1 MQTVTRARE
10 ARQNFSLN
18 KISMT
23 KSAFR
28 ISIETLSIAE
38 QTYMPLKKP
47 VFYLV
52 IRKQLWTFAAV
63 LLWELL
69 SEDTDNKNNI
79 EVRYEARGARENS
92 YSLRRIYENSDSLRN
107 ICDRKWLQ

>member
-1 MQTVTRARE
+1 
-10 ARQNFSLN
+10 
-18 KISMT
+18 MT
-23 KSAFR
+23 KPAFR
-28 ISIETLSIAE
+28 ICIETLSIAE
-38 QTYMPLKKP
+38 QSYMPLKNP

-92 YSLRRIYENSDSLRN
+92 YSLRRIY
-107 ICDRKWLQ
+107 